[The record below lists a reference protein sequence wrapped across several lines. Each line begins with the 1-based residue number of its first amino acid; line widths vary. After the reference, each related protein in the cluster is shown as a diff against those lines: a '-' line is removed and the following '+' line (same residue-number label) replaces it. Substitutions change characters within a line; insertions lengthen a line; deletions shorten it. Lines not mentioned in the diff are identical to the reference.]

1 MILERPTLGNAVL
14 ASLLAGGL
22 ATGLGALPV
31 VAIHTASAR
40 VRAALS
46 GSGAGVMLAASVFSL
61 LVPAL
66 EKMSGLR
73 GSIAMASAVLLGAA
87 VLAFANAT
95 VPHEH
100 FLKGIEGSSPG
111 ALRRVWLL
119 VLAMTIHNFP
129 EGLAVGVGVAS
140 GEASI
145 RLPITLGIGIQNM
158 PEGFVVAASLAQEGY
173 RRRTAIGVAL
183 LTGMVEPIGAAMGFL
198 GVQWTAVLLPGALA
212 FAAGAMLWVV
222 SSEIIPESHRGEHA
236 TAATWGTLGGFVI
249 MMILDTA
256 LGK

>member
-1 MILERPTLGNAVL
+1 MLLDSPTLTNAVL

-22 ATGLGALPV
+22 ATGLGAVPV
-31 VAIHTASAR
+31 IAIHATSAR

-66 EKMSGLR
+66 EKSDGL
-73 GSIAMASAVLLGAA
+73 GGAVTMASAMLLGAA
-87 VLAFANAT
+87 ALAIANAT

-145 RLPITLGIGIQNM
+145 RLPITIGIGIQNA

-183 LTGMVEPIGAAMGFL
+183 LTGMVEPVGAALGFL
-198 GVQWTAVLLPGALA
+198 GVQWTAVVLPGALA

-236 TAATWGTLGGFVI
+236 TSATWGTLVGFVV
-249 MMILDTA
+249 MMVLDTA